1 MSNLKGYRISAK
13 PYRKMLLE
21 IASHFE
27 GFNDMYRKNEFGVSS
42 TGLFYIF
49 KGRSMTCTETT
60 ASKIERV
67 YKQYKSIEV
76 KPFKQKKVKLGG
88 ELRPLKVGRN
98 YELSLKERRQV
109 KLEPVSVVGEYEH
122 FYLVKVRGG
131 FKTTVLK
138 NDLRTDAYKVKKTS

>member
-1 MSNLKGYRISAK
+1 MSNMKGYRISAK

-42 TGLFYIF
+42 TALFYIF
-49 KGRSMTCTETT
+49 KGRSTTCTETT
-60 ASKIERV
+60 AAKIEKV
-67 YKQYKSIEV
+67 YKRYETTEE
-76 KPFKQKKVKLGG
+76 KPFKREKVKLGG
-88 ELRPLKVGRN
+88 ELRPLNVGGN
-98 YELSLKERRQV
+98 YELSIKEKRYV
-109 KLEPVSVVGEYEH
+109 ELEPVSVIGEYEH

-138 NDLRTDAYKVKKTS
+138 NDLRTKTYKVKKTS

>member
-1 MSNLKGYRISAK
+1 MSNMKGYRISAK

-21 IASHFE
+21 IAAHFE
-27 GFNDMYRKNEFGVSS
+27 SFNDMYRKNDFGVSS

-49 KGRSMTCTETT
+49 KGRSATCTETT

-67 YKQYKSIEV
+67 YKQYKGVEV
-76 KPFKQKKVKLGG
+76 KPFKRKKQKAGG
-88 ELRPLKVGRN
+88 ELRPLEVGEN
-98 YELSLKERRQV
+98 YELSIKERREV

-138 NDLRTDAYKVKKTS
+138 NDLRTKTYKVKKIS